1 MTRYYLHVKQGTDN
15 YISPWKISDIIE
27 NLASEYYKKYVLD
40 QLADKMLEITEHQI
54 PIIFNSSFD
63 LYQKYSKLK
72 DFNVLDREDI
82 ENLYYLGDIIPMS
95 PNIKIKKLD
104 LIFKVHRNIYKLLK
118 ENGILMDRNKMLEYI
133 APNFNNNSNINFDAL
148 TEYVN
153 TLIDEENSS
162 LKTKCEKVIKKAETS
177 LDKFVEDS
185 VTIAIIDSLDEQEL
199 DEYIKDNRNSNFY
212 YRYYGEF
219 YKKYRRYTRP
229 IVAILDLESG
239 NIDILAKEFIKEE
252 LQEGNEHRI
261 EVKELSKNSPTII
274 GWIIGYI
281 ASSFIGNVFI
291 SALDNKRATLEGE
304 TPREEDEPV
313 NPEVVRLR
321 EAIRQLQDVTVADEF
336 NNNVVNIE
344 DYKARRGL
352 RSVNETI
359 KRNVK
364 DTFEKNEFLN
374 SNIEITPI
382 EDIEEENENE

>member
-1 MTRYYLHVKQGTDN
+1 
-15 YISPWKISDIIE
+15 
-27 NLASEYYKKYVLD
+27 
-40 QLADKMLEITEHQI
+40 
-54 PIIFNSSFD
+54 
-63 LYQKYSKLK
+63 
-72 DFNVLDREDI
+72 
-82 ENLYYLGDIIPMS
+82 YYLGDIIPMS

-104 LIFKVHRNIYKLLK
+104 LVFKAHRNIYKLLK
-118 ENGILMDRNKMLEYI
+118 ENDILMDRNKMLEYI
-133 APNFNNNSNINFDAL
+133 EPNFNNNSSINFDAL

-162 LKTKCEKVIKKAETS
+162 LKTKCEKIIKNTETS

-185 VTIAIIDSLDEQEL
+185 VTIAIIESLDEQEL
-199 DEYIKDNRNSNFY
+199 DEYIKNNRSSNFY

-252 LQEGNEHRI
+252 LQEGNEHKI

-274 GWIIGYI
+274 GWIVGYI

-291 SALDNKRATLEGE
+291 NALDNKRATLEDE
-304 TPREEDEPV
+304 TPREDDEPL

-336 NNNVVNIE
+336 NDKIVNIE
-344 DYKARRGL
+344 DYKAKRGL

-374 SNIEITPI
+374 SNIEITPL
-382 EDIEEENENE
+382 EDIDEENEDE